1 MNVQEYKEKHNEQ
14 KEYFIDSTK
23 MCGKFLQWKRIP
35 QRGDRVMKLR

>member
-23 MCGKFLQWKRIP
+23 CAESFLQRKQIP
-35 QRGDRVMKLR
+35 QRGDRVIELR